1 MFLFLF
7 FSFSLSLSTLP
18 MTDKGPV
25 SLVVLSHGL
34 WGVKTHMNY
43 IKKKLLEKYKRSII
57 VVIKIISSM
66 IG

>member
-1 MFLFLF
+1 
-7 FSFSLSLSTLP
+7 

-43 IKKKLLEKYKRSII
+43 IKKKLLERYKRSII
-57 VVIKIISSM
+57 VVIK
-66 IG
+66 